1 MYDLYNNEA
10 FEGCLPTDMEIKW
23 DSRLTKTAGTC
34 SQAGKLDR
42 KTGTYTERKSSINLS
57 IKVNNE
63 VLIVLQFVPGKIPML
78 NFLQI
83 LKYTFFHCIG
93 P

>member
-1 MYDLYNNEA
+1 MSHHIFTSYTLQWKYFDRLYDLYNNEA
-10 FEGCLPTDMEIKW
+10 FEGCLPTNMEIKW

-57 IKVNNE
+57 IKVNSK
-63 VLIVLQFVPGKIPML
+63 VIIV
-78 NFLQI
+78 
-83 LKYTFFHCIG
+83 
-93 P
+93 

>member
-1 MYDLYNNEA
+1 
-10 FEGCLPTDMEIKW
+10 MEIKW

-63 VLIVLQFVPGKIPML
+63 VSI
-78 NFLQI
+78 FLQ
-83 LKYTFFHCIG
+83 LV

>member
-1 MYDLYNNEA
+1 
-10 FEGCLPTDMEIKW
+10 MEIKW

-63 VLIVLQFVPGKIPML
+63 VSIFLQLVKAPLI
-78 NFLQI
+78 NFLLI
-83 LKYTFFHCIG
+83 L
-93 P
+93 